1 MTPAASSARDGLP
14 SVPTPDEAVWRTY
27 LIRHA
32 ETEWSLSG
40 RHTGRTDV
48 PLTEKGRRIARELES
63 LLAPSNFALVLSS
76 PLQRAR
82 QTCALAGFG
91 ERALIDRDL
100 SEWDYGAYEGLTTEQ
115 IHERAPDWMIFSDGC
130 PDGESPAQIGARVDR
145 VIARVQSDGW
155 RRGAFCART
164 RAAGAGGSL
173 ARPAGQRWQP
183 LPARHGDAERAQSLP
198 QHSGDQAV
206 ELARS
211 GSWEH
216 AGCGLRRRETKGEQ
230 P

>member
-1 MTPAASSARDGLP
+1 MTPAASSARGRLP

-40 RHTGRTDV
+40 RHTGKTDV

-82 QTCALAGFG
+82 QTSALAGFG
-91 ERALIDRDL
+91 ERAVIDRDL
-100 SEWDYGAYEGLTTEQ
+100 LEWDYGAYEGLTTEQ

-145 VIARVQSDGW
+145 VIARVQSTAGDVALFAHGHLLRVLAARWLGLPVSDGSRFLLDTATLSVLSHYRSIPAIKQW
-155 RRGAFCART
+155 NSRVPDPGNT
-164 RAAGAGGSL
+164 RAVA
-173 ARPAGQRWQP
+173 
-183 LPARHGDAERAQSLP
+183 
-198 QHSGDQAV
+198 
-206 ELARS
+206 
-211 GSWEH
+211 
-216 AGCGLRRRETKGEQ
+216 
-230 P
+230 